1 MEQADKWDMLSES
14 LAPKISNG
22 AGGVA
27 LGRREGISIAPKRA
41 APPKSRIRRH
51 GTHARKLVL
60 QPSPS
65 LRSAQCDRCGAKPPA
80 GRGLGLSSRVCG
92 QEHEA

>member
-1 MEQADKWDMLSES
+1 MIHAYWNKFWGEVMEQADKWDMLSES
-14 LAPKISNG
+14 LDPKLSNG

-27 LGRREGISIAPKRA
+27 LGRREGISIAAKRA
-41 APPKSRIRRH
+41 APPKSRIRHH

-65 LRSAQCDRCGAKPPA
+65 LRSAQCDRFAK
-80 GRGLGLSSRVCG
+80 GFIRWCLS
-92 QEHEA
+92 